1 MDRTSARAQLEE
13 ALFSAELCSEDRV
26 RLLVNKAFSQAP
38 SDGDSATANAHVLK
52 NRSAEVWKFLEDL
65 RGVGLE
71 LAKES
76 AVVDDID
83 GRGWK
88 VSVPRIRAAI
98 CLRSLKS

>member
-26 RLLVNKAFSQAP
+26 RLLVNKAFSHAL
-38 SDGDSATANAHVLK
+38 SDGDSAMPDAHVLK
-52 NRSAEVWKFLEDL
+52 SRSAEVWKFLEDL

-98 CLRSLKS
+98 CLRSLNS